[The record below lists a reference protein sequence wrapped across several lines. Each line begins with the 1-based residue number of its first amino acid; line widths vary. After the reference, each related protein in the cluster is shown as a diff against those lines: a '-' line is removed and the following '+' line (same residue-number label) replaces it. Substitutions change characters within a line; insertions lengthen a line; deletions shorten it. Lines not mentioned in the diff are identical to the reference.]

1 MSKISAKARYE
12 AFMEWHKW
20 ASHKYSSLRVKKQK
34 PIAPTYTSYGG
45 NGN

>member
-12 AFMEWHKW
+12 AFQEWYKW
-20 ASHKYSSLRVKKQK
+20 ASHNYASMKVKKQK